1 MAGAVVAEDAGPFLR
16 FLRWCGMALVVAGPL
31 IAVATLLHPSRETA
45 ATIIASEAGLIAA
58 HFLDTLAWLLVLLGL
73 PGLYASQ
80 QGTMGRLGLAGF
92 LVAFSGTYL
101 IAVGFFAP
109 VLAKEAPAVLDAIAQ
124 YWPVA
129 VINGLAAIAFMIGY
143 LLLGVAMTKTALPR
157 RSGVF
162 VAVGAPAHLL
172 GLGISLLVSTAAW
185 PVAILGSRSLGL
197 GLGWSGYRMGW
208 GAHRPLRICL
218 FQISRREYERRI
230 FAESCPSR
238 PALHT
243 AYG

>member
-1 MAGAVVAEDAGPFLR
+1 MAGGVVAEDAGPFLR
-16 FLRWCGMALVVAGPL
+16 FVRWCGMALVVAGPL
-31 IAVATLLHPSRETA
+31 IVVATLLHPSRETA

-58 HFLDTLAWLLVLLGL
+58 HALYTLAWLLILLGL

-80 QGTMGRLGLAGF
+80 RGSMGRLGLAGF

-101 IAVGFFAP
+101 IAVGGNFGFFAP

-143 LLLGVAMTKTALPR
+143 LLFGVAMTKTALPR
-157 RSGVF
+157 WSGVF

-185 PVAILGSRSLGL
+185 PVAILGSVSLGL
-197 GLGWSGYRMGW
+197 GLGWSGYRMW
-208 GAHRPLRICL
+208 RAP
-218 FQISRREYERRI
+218 
-230 FAESCPSR
+230 APSDLLASDKPR
-238 PALHT
+238 
-243 AYG
+243 

>member
-58 HFLDTLAWLLVLLGL
+58 HFLYTLAWLLVLLGL

-80 QGTMGRLGLAGF
+80 RGSMGRLGLAGF

-101 IAVGFFAP
+101 IAVGGNFGFFAP
-109 VLAKEAPAVLDAIAQ
+109 VLAKEAPATLDAIAQ

-129 VINGLAAIAFMIGY
+129 VINAIAFMIGY
-143 LLLGVAMTKTALPR
+143 LLFGIAMTKTTLPR
-157 RSGVF
+157 WSGVF

-172 GLGISLLVSTAAW
+172 GLGISLLLSTAAW
-185 PVAILGSRSLGL
+185 PVAILGSVSLGL
-197 GLGWSGYRMGW
+197 GLGWSGYRMW
-208 GAHRPLRICL
+208 HT
-218 FQISRREYERRI
+218 
-230 FAESCPSR
+230 
-238 PALHT
+238 PAASDLLSDKPT
-243 AYG
+243 